1 LIVDLVRNNS
11 CRQFPLWTGDQLQQ
25 NILVFFP
32 VGTFYEFYN
41 GHAEIA
47 HQILG
52 LKLMS
57 GMRGFFCGCGF
68 HRHLLSH
75 YLAKARQYGFYVAL
89 LGLDGQKSGHVGRRR
104 LVRLRSCH

>member
-1 LIVDLVRNNS
+1 
-11 CRQFPLWTGDQLQQ
+11 LWTGDQLQQ